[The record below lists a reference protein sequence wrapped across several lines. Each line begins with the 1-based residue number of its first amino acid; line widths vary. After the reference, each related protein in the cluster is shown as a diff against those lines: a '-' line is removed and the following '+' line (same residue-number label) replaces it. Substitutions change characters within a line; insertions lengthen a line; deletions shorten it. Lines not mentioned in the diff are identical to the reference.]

1 MAAPSGGSGGRLTS
15 KIFVAALTALT
26 AAGLGLIQAGLWQPS
41 RGQRAT
47 LVATAALVAFVTT
60 TGAAVGEWR
69 SRRAEAKRDDLA
81 LVLAGAAWAVHDLTG
96 IDVREL
102 GLAVYRVRRQRLPPF
117 GRILARVHRERA
129 ARRPT
134 TSGIVWRPGMGV
146 IGQCVA
152 VGADVGQD
160 VGADSRPWL
169 DVGPEQWPEVPEH
182 VRAGLTYEEFA
193 HVRGKYHV
201 VLATPV
207 IVDAGASSRV
217 VGCVALDGPEGSYD
231 LLWTGEVR
239 WVLADTAIT
248 LRQFVLGGYG
258 G

>member
-1 MAAPSGGSGGRLTS
+1 MAAPSGSSGRRLTG
-15 KIFVAALTALT
+15 KILLATLTALT
-26 AAGLGLIQAGLWQPS
+26 AVGLGLIQAGLWQPA
-41 RGQRAT
+41 RGQRAA

-69 SRRAEAKRDDLA
+69 GRRAEARRDDLA

-102 GLAVYRVRRQRLPPF
+102 GLAVYRVRRQRLPPWR
-117 GRILARVHRERA
+117 RILARVHRERA
-129 ARRPT
+129 ARRPA
-134 TSGIVWRPGMGV
+134 TSGVVWRPGMGV

-152 VGADVGQD
+152 VGTDVGQD

-169 DVGPEQWPEVPEH
+169 EVGPEQWAEVPEH
-182 VRAGLTYEEFA
+182 VRAGLTYEEFTR
-193 HVRGKYHV
+193 VRGKYHV

-207 IVDAGASSRV
+207 IVDAGTNSRV
-217 VGCVALDGPEGSYD
+217 IGCVALDGPEGSYD

-239 WVLADTAIT
+239 WVLADTAVT
-248 LRQFVLGGYG
+248 LRQFVLAGYG